1 MKILYTF
8 FNQFGEQSEV
18 LEAVLVKENIYKII
32 QIPENAFGISKNDEI
47 EALFISDENIPEFIR
62 FTKKSG
68 NATLIINQFPSE
80 ETKNKICQKLEEEF
94 CEIVESHDKWK
105 VNILQVADLEQIQN
119 LLQSYKVL
127 FQILNPNPYEGNLI
141 LPF

>member
-1 MKILYTF
+1 MKILYTYL
-8 FNQFGEQSEV
+8 NQFGEQSEV
-18 LEAVLVKENIYKII
+18 LEAVLVKDSIYKIV
-32 QIPENAFGISKNDEI
+32 QIPENAYGISKNDEI
-47 EALFISDENIPEFIR
+47 EALFISDEKIPEFIR

-68 NATLIINQFPSE
+68 NATLMITQFPSE

-94 CEIVESHDKWK
+94 CEIVQCHDKWN
-105 VNILQVADLEQIQN
+105 VNVLQVADLEQIQN
-119 LLQSYKVL
+119 LLQSHKVL